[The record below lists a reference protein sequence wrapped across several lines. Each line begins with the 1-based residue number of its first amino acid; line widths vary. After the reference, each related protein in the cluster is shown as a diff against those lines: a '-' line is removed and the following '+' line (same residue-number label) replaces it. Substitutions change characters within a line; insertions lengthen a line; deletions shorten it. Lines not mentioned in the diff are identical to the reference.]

1 MFSEFRGWRRKKKAV
16 LRAVFWNR
24 ASHGFINS
32 LINQLIRINSGPN
45 ILRSCFLHWRSD
57 ANHIAWINVIWG
69 NTMHSATLGYSRAHK
84 SYTRISKIL
93 YALIL
98 CSISFPYEWN
108 LFLIV
113 GYLWHKT
120 EKCSEQICLKPVLN
134 VDNLFLARYL
144 NRTSY
149 PWSGGGLNI
158 GSRLNLR
165 SAWSI
170 FTLDQ
175 KCHRGRYLQGREGL
189 RSERRREML
198 RQMLRVQRSTR
209 MMKLTIRF

>member
-1 MFSEFRGWRRKKKAV
+1 
-16 LRAVFWNR
+16 
-24 ASHGFINS
+24 
-32 LINQLIRINSGPN
+32 
-45 ILRSCFLHWRSD
+45 
-57 ANHIAWINVIWG
+57 
-69 NTMHSATLGYSRAHK
+69 MHSATLGYSRAHK

-93 YALIL
+93 YALIV

-149 PWSGGGLNI
+149 HQGPGPGGGWTSGHDWIWGLLDLFLHLIKNATEADI
-158 GSRLNLR
+158 YRAGKACVRRGAGKCCGRCCGCNGRRGWWSWRYGSSCRTAEAAEGEDPAGSLY
-165 SAWSI
+165 
-170 FTLDQ
+170 
-175 KCHRGRYLQGREGL
+175 RGWYVHLL
-189 RSERRREML
+189 SL
-198 RQMLRVQRSTR
+198 SFVLS
-209 MMKLTIRF
+209 LSLFLSDALALPCSLFFFLCLFFPDIS